1 MRKNKFVF
9 IPIIL
14 VIISQVILFSSCKKS
29 SNVEWPEV
37 TREAKPWTRWWWQG
51 SAVSP
56 GDLSANMQK
65 YADAGFGGLEITPIY
80 GVKGYEDQFI
90 DFLSPKWME
99 MLKHTLN
106 EGNRLNMGIDMANA
120 SGWPFGGPWIDAE
133 EACKNVEYKIFELSS
148 GESLKEK
155 VEFTQRP
162 LVRAVRG
169 RVNISEVKFPL
180 SANTNLKKL
189 ALDQLRFERKLP
201 LQTLMAFG
209 NNNQKINL
217 TELVDEQGNLNW
229 TAPQGDWK
237 LYALFMGW
245 HGKQVE
251 RAGPGGEGNVIDHF
265 SLQATEKFLHVFD
278 EAAKNTDISSLR
290 AFFNDS
296 YEVDDAAGESNWTPL
311 FFDEFQKLRGY
322 DLRNFL
328 PALFG
333 HDSEEIH
340 NRVLCDFRET
350 ISNLLLERYTKTWA
364 NWAKTHKAV
373 IRNQAHGSPANILDL
388 YAASD
393 IPETEGTDALKIKF
407 ASSAGHI
414 SGNQLIAC
422 EAATWLDEH
431 FLSNLSTV
439 KQNFDRYLANGVNH
453 IFYHGSPYSPEKAE
467 WPGWMFYASV
477 HFAPTNSLWNDLK
490 ALNEYV
496 GTCQS
501 FLQNST
507 PDTDILLYFPIYD
520 RWSDR
525 GRALLQHFAGGATET
540 GARELGTELL
550 EAGFTFDFI
559 SDTQIENLSFIN
571 GLLKSEGADYKTI
584 VVPECRFIPLKTME
598 KLMALAEK
606 GATII
611 FENNFPLDVPGLFN
625 VESRQKKYLEL
636 TNSLVFTEDES
647 ASFFSSKFGE
657 GECLKGEN
665 VSDLLAKI
673 NVFPEELAAE
683 NLWFSRVNRANGTCY
698 FISNWSDKNVTRKI
712 VLNASG
718 KNVVLFDPMLKKMG
732 KVKFD
737 KVGKNRSAVFL
748 QLKPGET
755 RILQFYNRKI
765 NAVEFPLYEVAN
777 TEIALNGE
785 WNVSYVE
792 GGPTLPAAQNISKLI
807 SWTNFSK
814 ELETFS
820 GTAKYSLVFEK
831 PEGEFSAWQ
840 LDLGEVHESAKVVVN
855 GENLGTLIGPGFLIE
870 IDAGLLKEE
879 NQLEIYVSNLMANRI
894 ADLDKR
900 GVNYKKF
907 YNINFAARNR
917 ENSADGIFTAINW
930 QPLPSG
936 LIGPVTLTA
945 LNKKK

>member
-1 MRKNKFVF
+1 MRKNKFIF
-9 IPIIL
+9 IIIFL
-14 VIISQVILFSSCKKS
+14 LIISQVILFSSCQKS
-29 SNVEWPEV
+29 SQVEWPEV

-51 SAVSP
+51 SAVNS

-90 DFLSPKWME
+90 NFLSPKWME
-99 MLKHTLN
+99 MLKHTLD
-106 EGNRLNMGIDMANA
+106 EGDRMDLGIDLANA
-120 SGWPFGGPWIDAE
+120 SGWPFGGPWINADD
-133 EACKNVEYKIFELSS
+133 ACKNVEYKIFTLSA

-155 VEFTQRP
+155 VEFVQRP

-169 RVNISEVKFPL
+169 RVDISQVKFPV
-180 SANTNLKKL
+180 SANTNLKEL
-189 ALDQLRFERKLP
+189 ALDQVRFEKKLP

-229 TAPQGDWK
+229 TAPEGDWK

-311 FFDEFQKLRGY
+311 FFDEFQQKKGY
-322 DLRNFL
+322 DLRDFL
-328 PALFG
+328 PALLG
-333 HDSEEIH
+333 HDSEEMNERI
-340 NRVLCDFRET
+340 LCDYRET
-350 ISNLLLERYTKTWA
+350 ISELLLERYTKTWA
-364 NWAKTHKAV
+364 SWAKTHQAV

-414 SGNQLIAC
+414 SGKQLIAC

-431 FLSNLSTV
+431 FLSNLSAA

-453 IFYHGSPYSPEKAE
+453 IVYHGSPYSPENEE

-477 HFAPTNSLWNDLK
+477 HFAPTNSLWGDLK
-490 ALNEYV
+490 ALNNYV
-496 GTCQS
+496 ETCQS

-507 PDTDILLYFPIYD
+507 PDNDVLLYFPIYD

-525 GRALLQHFAGGATET
+525 GRALLQHFAGGATGT
-540 GARELGTELL
+540 SARDLGTKLL
-550 EAGFTFDFI
+550 ESGFTFDFI
-559 SDTQIENLSFIN
+559 SDTQIENLDF
-571 GLLKSEGADYKTI
+571 GEGQLLSKGANYKTI
-584 VVPECRFIPLKTME
+584 LIPECNFIPLETME
-598 KLMALAEK
+598 KLLVLAEK

-611 FENNFPLDVPGLFN
+611 FENNLPLNVPGFSDL
-625 VESRQKKYLEL
+625 ELRQAKFTAL
-636 TNSLVFTEDES
+636 TNSLIFTEVETATYS
-647 ASFFSSKFGE
+647 NSKIGE

-665 VSDLLAKI
+665 VADMLAKI
-673 NVFPEELAAE
+673 NVFPEKLAEE
-683 NLWFSRVNRANGTCY
+683 NLWFSRVKRADGTCY
-698 FISNWSDKNVTRKI
+698 FISNWSEKNVNQKI
-712 VLNASG
+712 VLNTGG
-718 KNVVLFDPMLKKMG
+718 KSAVLFDPMLKKLG
-732 KVKFD
+732 KVNFEKMN
-737 KVGKNRSAVFL
+737 KNQSVVLL

-755 RILQFYNRKI
+755 RILQFYANKVDI
-765 NAVEFPLYEVAN
+765 PDFPIYQTAGNKFELSGN
-777 TEIALNGE
+777 
-785 WNVSYVE
+785 WNLSFVE
-792 GGPTLPAAQNISKLI
+792 GGPTLPENQQMTHLT
-807 SWTNFSK
+807 SWTDFSK
-814 ELETFS
+814 EWETFS

-831 PEGEFSAWQ
+831 PKGEFSAWQ
-840 LDLGEVHESAKVVVN
+840 LHLGEVHESAKVVLN
-855 GENLGTLIGPGFLIE
+855 GKNIGTLIGPAYSIE
-870 IDAGLLKEE
+870 IEAGLLKEE
-879 NQLEIYVSNLMANRI
+879 NQLEIFVSNLMANRI
-894 ADLDKR
+894 ADLDKK

-907 YNINFAARNR
+907 YNINFAARKR

-936 LIGPVTLTA
+936 LIGPVTLSA
-945 LNKKK
+945 LNRKK